1 MLLYRYVRECS
12 DEFTPALVL
21 STHEV
26 IRETKSCYVIKRW
39 GEKPERFILKDPNGK
54 RWAYDTK
61 EKALENFRQRT
72 LRSISIA
79 RMYLK
84 QGEAYLKLCETK

>member
-1 MLLYRYVRECS
+1 MLLYRYVREYS
-12 DEFTPALVL
+12 EDFKPALVL

-26 IRETKSCYVIKRW
+26 IRETKSCYVIKKW
-39 GEKPERFILKDPNGK
+39 GKRPERFILKDPNGK

-61 EKALENFRQRT
+61 EKALESFKHRT

-79 RMYLK
+79 KMYLEE
-84 QGEAYLKLCETK
+84 GEAYLKLCEA

>member
-1 MLLYRYVRECS
+1 MLLYRYVREYS
-12 DEFTPALVL
+12 DEFTPTLVL

-26 IRETKSCYVIKRW
+26 IRETKSCYVIKKW
-39 GEKPERFILKDPNGK
+39 GKRTERFILKDPNGK
-54 RWAYDTK
+54 RWAYATK
-61 EKALENFRQRT
+61 ENALENFRQRT

-79 RMYLK
+79 KMYLE

>member
-1 MLLYRYVRECS
+1 MLLYRYVRDCS
-12 DEFTPALVL
+12 EEFTPALVL

-39 GEKPERFILKDPNGK
+39 GKKTERFILKNPNGK
-54 RWAYDTK
+54 RWAYTTK
-61 EKALENFRQRT
+61 ENALESFKHRT

-79 RMYLK
+79 RMYLE